1 MLRPTEKF
9 KLRKISLGWRRTA
22 RRTGACVGYAREESE
37 SEFGRVSY
45 ETAKRIKN
53 EGENKEEETEKKR

>member
-1 MLRPTEKF
+1 MLRPAEKF

-22 RRTGACVGYAREESE
+22 RRTGACGGYEREENE

-45 ETAKRIKN
+45 ETEKRIQN
-53 EGENKEEETEKKR
+53 EDENKEEEAEEKH